1 MYVLLQ
7 ASVHVPPLESVLVMD
22 VPRVYLLLCPT
33 DSLSLSGMQVT
44 ALCVGQV
51 SGYVLGSGSLVS
63 VVVGGDG
70 AAGVA
75 GTRLVGV

>member
-1 MYVLLQ
+1 
-7 ASVHVPPLESVLVMD
+7 MD

-51 SGYVLGSGSLVS
+51 SGYILGGSILVN

-70 AAGVA
+70 AEGVA
-75 GTRLVGV
+75 GTRLVVV